1 LAIGNFQEPAS
12 LPQRRT
18 TVGRHGSAAPLRV
31 TANGDA
37 VELGDGATVDELLA
51 QLGLG
56 GRWVLV
62 ERNGEALNRRDLATT
77 VLADGDRL
85 ELVRA
90 VAGG

>member
-1 LAIGNFQEPAS
+1 MQ
-12 LPQRRT
+12 
-18 TVGRHGSAAPLRV
+18 VV
-31 TANGDA
+31 ANGDP
-37 VELGDGATVDELLA
+37 VDIDDGATVADLLTR
-51 QLGLG
+51 LGWG

-62 ERNGEALNRRDLATT
+62 ERNGEPVARRDLTTT

>member
-1 LAIGNFQEPAS
+1 MM
-12 LPQRRT
+12 
-18 TVGRHGSAAPLRV
+18 VV
-31 TANGDA
+31 ANGDP
-37 VELGDGATVDELLA
+37 VELAAGATVDDLLR

-62 ERNGEALNRRDLATT
+62 ERNGEPVNRRDLAST
-77 VLADGDRL
+77 VLAEGDRL